1 MIASREDADF
11 ALWKDKTFNVDNYC
25 FDSVPEYDMFIN
37 LLQDKR
43 LHKVW
48 FTGMLTHGQTEF
60 LINYIDPISG
70 GVRSYYPDFLV
81 QKQDG
86 SYVIIEVKGDNMID
100 DEVVLAKKAYAS
112 QMANAS
118 NMEYMIIRG
127 TEAKNKID
135 FEHAHST
142 KMTGEL
148 FT

>member
-1 MIASREDADF
+1 
-11 ALWKDKTFNVDNYC
+11 
-25 FDSVPEYDMFIN
+25 
-37 LLQDKR
+37 
-43 LHKVW
+43 
-48 FTGMLTHGQTEF
+48 
-60 LINYIDPISG
+60 
-70 GVRSYYPDFLV
+70 
-81 QKQDG
+81 
-86 SYVIIEVKGDNMID
+86 MID